1 MSPMNRLDDDQSV
14 PTPIPLLF
22 AVCMVFAATTA
33 QAQTN
38 APGDGR
44 PDPGPG
50 VDPAPQQPAD
60 QFGPR
65 MNMAET
71 LIRDGGLDNPI
82 LDIDTPLK
90 PITDRGIG
98 ATLRFGAPP
107 RQSTLDGL
115 REAGVEFRTDPDA
128 SLVKVGSIYSAFVP
142 WDAFDALRETSN
154 LERVEAAWYPSHASP
169 LEDTGEL
176 VGAEQIRRQTNL
188 DHDGEGLV
196 IGDIDSNFDIFHP
209 HFFRAD
215 GGTYHWRDQKDG
227 DGALT
232 PGTDGVDVDGNGTV
246 DDDETLQLIDGAEMQ
261 GSGVEGLNRT
271 FEPRTDWLFVD
282 TNGDGRRNVG
292 TEAGFS
298 ESTPAY
304 GEPIFV
310 ADDVDRDGK
319 LEEGEPLVRLDTS
332 KFRRVVRGEE
342 VYRRGENLIEFGIQS
357 RDSRPTHGTSSMS
370 VLVGGQPQYHDRVGL
385 APAAEVVGYSY
396 AGLQGDDRRDRFGLH
411 LGYLDDA
418 KDGDVDVMLHE
429 WSDVKSTAMDGSSN
443 LETAMDEL
451 SSQGML
457 HVTPMGNLNTSG
469 KHTEAS
475 LEPGQTTEVG
485 VEVTDGLQRRGETY
499 PYRVATMALYWRNN
513 GDLELTLKAPSGET
527 LQVDGTASREQF
539 ASVNVVSQVT
549 VSPGGTHHASINVY
563 DRQELPQGQWKVMVG
578 GIETAETMVGRL
590 GDGITSWGRGLV
602 WNNEV
607 TDHGTLCFPASAD
620 SAIGVAAYGAK
631 GRGGTTAGELQEY
644 SSRGPRIDGASVVD
658 VAAPSDAWTALG
670 ISPAYRD
677 QGFRRGWFRQFGGT
691 SGAGPHVAG
700 AAALVKGAHPDWSS
714 SKIKQEL
721 RDHAV
726 TNSLEPFGESLPNR
740 HWGAGKIDAFKTLT
754 GEAAPDFSKVPSA
767 AVQVDVGSSKVT
779 VDASGSSAPQGGELD
794 YRFDVENDGEWDTSW
809 RDNATA
815 EAPRSAYQGDG
826 DPWARVEVRT
836 EQGLQDGA
844 LTSFDIQSNQNSD
857 SQNGGSNGGCG
868 GCRTSGTLPVS
879 GSWLLVLAGLV
890 VARFRRH
897 TSHNA

>member
-1 MSPMNRLDDDQSV
+1 MNRLDDDQSV

-22 AVCMVFAATTA
+22 AVCLVFASTAA

-50 VDPAPQQPAD
+50 VNPAPQQPAD
-60 QFGPR
+60 QFGPG
-65 MNMAET
+65 MEMARS
-71 LIRDGGLDNPI
+71 LIRDGGLDNPV

-90 PITDRGIG
+90 PITERGIG
-98 ATLRFGAPP
+98 ATLRFSSPP
-107 RQSTLDGL
+107 RPSTLKGL
-115 REAGVEFRTDPDA
+115 RQAGVDFRTNEDG

-142 WDAFDALRETSN
+142 WDAFEDLEEMSN
-154 LERVEAAWYPSHASP
+154 LQRVEASWYPSHATP

-188 DHDGEGLV
+188 DHDGEGIV

-209 HFFRAD
+209 HFFRSD
-215 GGTYHWRDQKDG
+215 GGTYQWRDQNED

-246 DDDETLQLIDGAEMQ
+246 DEDETLQLIDGAEMQ
-261 GSGVEGLNRT
+261 RSTGVDGLNRT

-332 KFRRVVRGEE
+332 KFRRVVRGDD
-342 VYRRGENLIEFGIQS
+342 VYRRGEDLIEVGIPSQ
-357 RDSRPTHGTSSMS
+357 DTTPTHGTSTMS

-396 AGLQGDDRRDRFGLH
+396 IGIDRDRRDRFGH
-411 LGYLDDA
+411 HVDYLEDA
-418 KDGDVDVMLHE
+418 ASGAVDIMLHE
-429 WSDVKSTAMDGSSN
+429 WSDVRSTAMDGSSN

-451 SSQGML
+451 SAQGML
-457 HVTPMGNLNTSG
+457 QVTPMGNLNTSG
-469 KHTEAS
+469 KHTEAT

-485 VEVTDGLQRRGETY
+485 VEVTEGLVRQGQTY
-499 PYRVATMALYWRNN
+499 PYRVITMSLYWQDN
-513 GDLELTLKAPSGET
+513 GDLNLTLESPSGET
-527 LQVDGTASREQF
+527 LQLDGNGSRDQIGS
-539 ASVNVVSQVT
+539 ANAVSQVS

-563 DRQELPQGQWKVMVG
+563 DRDELPQGQWSVSIDGVDS
-578 GIETAETMVGRL
+578 AETMVGRL
-590 GDGITSWGRGLV
+590 GDGYTSWGRGLV
-602 WNNEV
+602 WNDEV

-631 GRGGTTAGELQEY
+631 GRGGTSTGELQEY
-644 SSRGPRIDGASVVD
+644 SSRGPRIDGAQVVD

-670 ISPAYRD
+670 ISPAFRD

-700 AAALVKGAHPDWSS
+700 AAALLMGAHPDWSA

-726 TNSLEPFGESLPNR
+726 SNSLKPFGDSLPNR
-740 HWGAGKIDAFKTLT
+740 HWGAGKIDVYRTLT
-754 GEAAPDFSKVPSA
+754 GETAPEFTDVPSA
-767 AVQVDVGSSKVT
+767 ALQVDVGGSKVT
-779 VDASGSSAPQGGELD
+779 IDASGSSAPQDGALE
-794 YRFDVENDGEWDTSW
+794 YRFDVENDGKWDTSW
-809 RDNATA
+809 GDAATA
-815 EAPRSAYQGDG
+815 EAPRSAYEDAGED
-826 DPWARVEVRT
+826 WARVEVRT
-836 EQGLQDGA
+836 AHGLRDGA
-844 LTSFDIQSNQNSD
+844 LTSFNIQSAQNSD
-857 SQNGGSNGGCG
+857 SPNGGSDGGCG
-868 GCRTSGTLPVS
+868 GCRTSGALPVS
-879 GSWLLVLAGLV
+879 GSWLLALAGLL
-890 VARFRRH
+890 VARVRRSSFRED
-897 TSHNA
+897 